1 MHTFWI
7 LIMKILG
14 YMKVALLPLMIL
26 GTTMGSSIA
35 SQIPPAASP
44 TLEENTSCRRENQEE
59 EREGSQANQTGND
72 ILEAL
77 TNLNRILEEWEKRIS
92 EEKSSPSTEPL
103 ERSTMRK
110 QDSYSSME
118 F

>member
-1 MHTFWI
+1 
-7 LIMKILG
+7 MKTLG

-35 SQIPPAASP
+35 SQIPPTASP
-44 TLEENTSCRRENQEE
+44 TLEESTSCRRENQEE
-59 EREGSQANQTGND
+59 EREESQASQTGSD

>member
-1 MHTFWI
+1 MNTFWI
-7 LIMKILG
+7 LIMKTLG

-35 SQIPPAASP
+35 SQIPPTASP
-44 TLEENTSCRRENQEE
+44 TLEESTSCRRENQEE
-59 EREGSQANQTGND
+59 EREESQASQTGSD

-92 EEKSSPSTEPL
+92 EEKSSPSTKLL
-103 ERSTMRK
+103 EK
-110 QDSYSSME
+110 
-118 F
+118 